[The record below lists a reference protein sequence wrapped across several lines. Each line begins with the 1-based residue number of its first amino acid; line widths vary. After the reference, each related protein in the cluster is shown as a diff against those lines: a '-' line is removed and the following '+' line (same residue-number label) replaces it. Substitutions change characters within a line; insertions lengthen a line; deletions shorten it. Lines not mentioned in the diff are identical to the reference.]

1 MKNIIYSPLASL
13 VLLVLSGSFF
23 LTFITIKLNINE
35 VTVIMLGLIHS
46 AFYGGILI
54 GALKSEEII
63 NRVGHIRAFASFSS
77 ILTITILVQATYQ
90 TPYIWILFRF
100 CAGFATAAAYVI
112 IESWLLAQSTKYN
125 KGKILS
131 VYMICL
137 YSAQTIGQFGLDV
150 VDINSLEP
158 FILAAIIS
166 SVSII
171 PASLTYVPAPEIKP
185 MPKLAINK
193 YFSASPLGFM
203 GCISSGL
210 ILSAIYSFLPKYA
223 VDNDFSVSMML
234 GLTIAGGFCLQWPIG
249 KLSDTFDR
257 TKIIIILSLS
267 IAVICLLLAVVHF
280 HEVLIY
286 TMMFV
291 FGGLCFTIC
300 PLCIAQVCDHLE
312 HGNIINVT
320 GVLLFAYGVGAVLGP
335 PIVSLF
341 MEMFSAV
348 ALLYYV
354 SFVAFILFLFGLYRN
369 KIEKSIPQEEQVEFI
384 AMPRV
389 SPMANELDPRV
400 DNELTIEENKL

>member
-77 ILTITILVQATYQ
+77 ILTITILLQATYQ
-90 TPYIWILFRF
+90 TPYIWILLRF

-137 YSAQTIGQFGLDV
+137 YSAQTAGQFGLDIL
-150 VDINSLEP
+150 DINSLVP

-257 TKIIIILSLS
+257 TKIIIILSLV

-280 HEVLIY
+280 HEILIY
-286 TMMFV
+286 TMMFI
-291 FGGLCFTIC
+291 FGGLCFTIY

-312 HGNIINVT
+312 H
-320 GVLLFAYGVGAVLGP
+320 
-335 PIVSLF
+335 
-341 MEMFSAV
+341 
-348 ALLYYV
+348 
-354 SFVAFILFLFGLYRN
+354 
-369 KIEKSIPQEEQVEFI
+369 
-384 AMPRV
+384 
-389 SPMANELDPRV
+389 
-400 DNELTIEENKL
+400 

>member
-77 ILTITILVQATYQ
+77 ILTITILLQATYQ
-90 TPYIWILFRF
+90 TPYIWILLRF

-137 YSAQTIGQFGLDV
+137 YSAQTAGQFGLDIL
-150 VDINSLEP
+150 DINSLEP

-234 GLTIAGGFCLQWPIG
+234 A
-249 KLSDTFDR
+249 D
-257 TKIIIILSLS
+257 
-267 IAVICLLLAVVHF
+267 
-280 HEVLIY
+280 
-286 TMMFV
+286 
-291 FGGLCFTIC
+291 
-300 PLCIAQVCDHLE
+300 
-312 HGNIINVT
+312 
-320 GVLLFAYGVGAVLGP
+320 
-335 PIVSLF
+335 
-341 MEMFSAV
+341 
-348 ALLYYV
+348 
-354 SFVAFILFLFGLYRN
+354 
-369 KIEKSIPQEEQVEFI
+369 
-384 AMPRV
+384 
-389 SPMANELDPRV
+389 
-400 DNELTIEENKL
+400 

>member
-13 VLLVLSGSFF
+13 VLIVLSGSFF
-23 LTFITIKLNINE
+23 LTFITIKLNTQE
-35 VTVIMLGLIHS
+35 VTVVMLGLIHS
-46 AFYGGILI
+46 AFYFGILM

-63 NRVGHIRAFASFSS
+63 NRVGHIRAFTLFSS
-77 ILTITILVQATYQ
+77 VLTISILVQSIYQ
-90 TPYIWILFRF
+90 IPYIWIFLRF
-100 CAGFATAAAYVI
+100 FAGFATAAAYVI
-112 IESWLLAQSTKYN
+112 IESWLLAESTKYN

-137 YSAQTIGQFGLDV
+137 YSAQTISQFGLDI
-150 VDINSLEP
+150 VDIDSLEP

-166 SVSII
+166 TMSTIS
-171 PASLTYVPAPEIKP
+171 ASLTYVPAPEIKT

-210 ILSAIYSFLPKYA
+210 ILSAIYSFSPKYA
-223 VDNDFSVSMML
+223 VDNDFSISMMV

-267 IAVICLLLAVVHF
+267 ITVICLLLALVDF
-280 HEVLIY
+280 PSILIY
-286 TMMFV
+286 IMMFI
-291 FGGLCFTIC
+291 FGGLCFTIY

-312 HGNIINVT
+312 HDNIINVS
-320 GVLLFAYGVGAVLGP
+320 GVLLFAYGVGAVMGP

-341 MEMFSAV
+341 MELFSTV

-354 SFVAFILFLFGLYRN
+354 SFVSLILFLFGLHRS
-369 KIEKSIPQEEQVEFI
+369 KIEKNIPQEEQVEFI

-400 DNELTIEENKL
+400 NDDIITEELD

>member
-77 ILTITILVQATYQ
+77 ILTITILLQATYQ
-90 TPYIWILFRF
+90 TPYIWILLRF

-137 YSAQTIGQFGLDV
+137 YSAQTAGQFGLDIL
-150 VDINSLEP
+150 DINSLEP

-257 TKIIIILSLS
+257 TKIIIILSLV

-286 TMMFV
+286 TMMFI
-291 FGGLCFTIC
+291 FGGLCFTIY

-354 SFVAFILFLFGLYRN
+354 SFVSFVLFLFGLYRN
-369 KIEKSIPQEEQVEFI
+369 KIEKNIPQDEQVEFI

-400 DNELTIEENKL
+400 DNELITEENKL